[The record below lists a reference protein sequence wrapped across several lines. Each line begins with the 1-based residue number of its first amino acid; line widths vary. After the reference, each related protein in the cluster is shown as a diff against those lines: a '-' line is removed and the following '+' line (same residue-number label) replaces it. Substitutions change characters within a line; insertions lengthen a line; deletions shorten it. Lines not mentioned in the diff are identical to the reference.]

1 MAIICICCRDYR
13 GKSDGVISLRSPYNE
28 YYWKSHIAGKKHIT
42 AVQFY
47 DDRDKQV
54 KEGKQKKKVATS
66 MLGFFSKKKKK
77 KEGDAEEE
85 RADVNGMEEE
95 EESVEGAGNK
105 AGQKKASS

>member
-1 MAIICICCRDYR
+1 MYLLPDYR
-13 GKSDGVISLRSPYNE
+13 GKSDGVISLRSPFNE

-47 DDRDKQV
+47 DDRDEQV